1 MINQMQFSLLE
12 NILTVLFL
20 IAVVLWICYLCL
32 QRRSKG
38 AFRTQ
43 TMEKAVVLSKN
54 TNTDT
59 SQTVYLQN
67 TNATTGLVQAETV
80 NQIIFQDVDHPE
92 KCVTLEVDDTIFS
105 TLKEGE
111 QGKLTFRDRRLLSL
125 GRCNH
130 KIIRIINS
138 REFLNRLF

>member
-32 QRRSKG
+32 RRRSKG

-54 TNTDT
+54 TNPDILCHPLYD
-59 SQTVYLQN
+59 QTQVLRN
-67 TNATTGLVQAETV
+67 TEF
-80 NQIIFQDVDHPE
+80 IRK
-92 KCVTLEVDDTIFS
+92 KC
-105 TLKEGE
+105 
-111 QGKLTFRDRRLLSL
+111 
-125 GRCNH
+125 
-130 KIIRIINS
+130 
-138 REFLNRLF
+138 